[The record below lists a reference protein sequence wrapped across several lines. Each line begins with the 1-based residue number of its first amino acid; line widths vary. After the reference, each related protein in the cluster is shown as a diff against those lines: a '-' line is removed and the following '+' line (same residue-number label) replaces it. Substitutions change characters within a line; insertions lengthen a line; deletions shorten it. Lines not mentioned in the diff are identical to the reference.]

1 MVDIVTVDSV
11 CARWTR
17 VPDWIRLDVRGLEL
31 DVLEGAREVI
41 RAGRGRLK
49 IIAEM
54 HPQLWPE
61 YGIQPREVDERLA
74 ALSLQARGLTP
85 DDSLLTPDSHMILEP
100 L

>member
-1 MVDIVTVDSV
+1 
-11 CARWTR
+11 
-17 VPDWIRLDVRGLEL
+17 
-31 DVLEGAREVI
+31 
-41 RAGRGRLK
+41 LK

-74 ALSLQARGLTP
+74 ALSLQAQGLTP
-85 DDSLLTPDSHMILEP
+85 NDSRLAPDSHMILEP